1 MDEKERTP
9 LYRVEEGVAWLTLNR
24 PETLNSFT
32 TEFVHEINDAIRAAE
47 EDDKVRALVVT
58 GEGRGFTSGGN
69 LSELAAMNRDRKRAI
84 YDVDSTADMVRLL
97 YNVKKPVIAAIN
109 GPAFGAG
116 IALAM
121 ACDILIAS
129 DRAQFGFS
137 FTGLGFCPD
146 SGTCWFLTQR
156 VGYNKACEILFSAR
170 TLNAE
175 ELKELGL
182 VNEVVPHEQLI
193 PAAAKA
199 AGRIAKGPALALML
213 QKRVLRN
220 AVSTSFEQNRDYE
233 AVSQI
238 FASQTDDCREGLSAA
253 LERRAPGIGGYGSE
267 LERRLRGKIQ
277 KRRRSRIR
285 RKGRRSRRL
294 RRICH
299 GFALSGRGLCRTRA
313 AAARDHPACDDLP
326 VPSQGGTGRSGDGAS
341 DV

>member
-1 MDEKERTP
+1 
-9 LYRVEEGVAWLTLNR
+9 
-24 PETLNSFT
+24 
-32 TEFVHEINDAIRAAE
+32 
-47 EDDKVRALVVT
+47 
-58 GEGRGFTSGGN
+58 
-69 LSELAAMNRDRKRAI
+69 MNRDRRRAI

-156 VGYNKACEILFSAR
+156 VGYNKACEILFSAK

-182 VNEVVPHEQLI
+182 VNEVVPHEELL
-193 PAAAKA
+193 AVAAKA

-253 LERRAPGIGGYGSE
+253 LERRRPSFGG
-267 LERRLRGKIQ
+267 R
-277 KRRRSRIR
+277 
-285 RKGRRSRRL
+285 
-294 RRICH
+294 
-299 GFALSGRGLCRTRA
+299 
-313 AAARDHPACDDLP
+313 
-326 VPSQGGTGRSGDGAS
+326 
-341 DV
+341 

>member
-1 MDEKERTP
+1 MEDQARTP

-32 TEFVHEINDAIRAAE
+32 TDFVHEINDAIRRAE
-47 EDDKVRALVVT
+47 EDEAVRVLVLT
-58 GEGRGFTSGGN
+58 GEGRGFSSGGN
-69 LSELAAMNRDRKRAI
+69 LQELAAMNLDRRRAI

-109 GPAFGAG
+109 GPAYGAA

-129 DRAQFGFS
+129 EKAQFGFS

-146 SGTCWFLTQR
+146 SGTSWFLTQR
-156 VGYNKACEILFSAR
+156 VGYNRACEILFSAK
-170 TLNAE
+170 TLGAE
-175 ELKELGL
+175 ELKALGL
-182 VNEVVPHEQLI
+182 VGEVVPQEQLL
-193 PAAAKA
+193 PVAAKA

-233 AVSQI
+233 AISQI

-253 LERRAPGIGGYGSE
+253 LERRRPAFS
-267 LERRLRGKIQ
+267 GK
-277 KRRRSRIR
+277 
-285 RKGRRSRRL
+285 
-294 RRICH
+294 
-299 GFALSGRGLCRTRA
+299 
-313 AAARDHPACDDLP
+313 
-326 VPSQGGTGRSGDGAS
+326 
-341 DV
+341 

>member
-1 MDEKERTP
+1 MEEQVRTP
-9 LYRVEEGVAWLTLNR
+9 LFRVEDGVAWLTLNR

-32 TEFVHEINDAIRAAE
+32 TDFVHEINDAIRSAE
-47 EDDKVRALVVT
+47 EDDAVRVLVLT
-58 GEGRGFTSGGN
+58 GEGRGFSSGGN
-69 LSELAAMNRDRKRAI
+69 LQELAAMNLDRRRAI

-109 GPAFGAG
+109 GPAYGAA

-129 DRAQFGFS
+129 EKAQFGFS

-146 SGTCWFLTQR
+146 SGTSWFLTRR
-156 VGYNKACEILFSAR
+156 VGYNRACEILFSAK
-170 TLNAE
+170 TLGAE
-175 ELKELGL
+175 ELKALGL
-182 VNEVVPHEQLI
+182 VNEVVPQEQLL

-233 AVSQI
+233 AISQI

-253 LERRAPGIGGYGSE
+253 LERRRPVFS
-267 LERRLRGKIQ
+267 GK
-277 KRRRSRIR
+277 
-285 RKGRRSRRL
+285 
-294 RRICH
+294 
-299 GFALSGRGLCRTRA
+299 
-313 AAARDHPACDDLP
+313 
-326 VPSQGGTGRSGDGAS
+326 
-341 DV
+341 